1 MQTKPKKINTSIF
14 FDSRGSFRELF
25 KQKNFKNK
33 FIFDCFSTSKKNVF
47 RGLHAQIKKPQ
58 NKIISVIS
66 GSIIDYCVD
75 IRQNSKFFGKI
86 YKFKIHEKSKFSLFI
101 PAGFAHGFLCLTKN
115 CKILYKCDN
124 YRSKNSE
131 ISINYRYLKIN
142 RKKLILSQ
150 RDQKAMTFEMFAKIY

>member
-1 MQTKPKKINTSIF
+1 MTVEGLLENYLNKKI
-14 FDSRGSFRELF
+14 L
-25 KQKNFKNK
+25 KNK